1 MENAVVNEAVET
13 AAEVAQEAVV
23 ENGSPVKYV
32 LLTLGGVAVCVL
44 GYNGIKWLMNKQ
56 AEPVKA
62 VNDNAAPVDAEVVD
76 SKEGEKPENVE
87 PEKMN

>member
-23 ENGSPVKYV
+23 ENGSPMKYV
-32 LLTLGGVAVCVL
+32 LWTLGAVAV
-44 GYNGIKWLMNKQ
+44 GYIGYKGVKWLKAKK

-76 SKEGEKPENVE
+76 SEEGEKPENTE
-87 PEKMN
+87 PERMN